1 MSLRI
6 RGKLI
11 FSFSM
16 AMIVLLS
23 ALGTITYFTFKDT
36 ISSSKKR
43 IAELTLQNHILGF
56 HDLVEEL
63 QHNVSETLFAADIG
77 FSNNSVTELVET
89 LGARTDAD
97 PFLKDMV
104 LVKADQIIYPSEN
117 ADTRQLQEK
126 LTVTPEKLKHGLLMS
141 ANTVWIHYPLSEA
154 VGPDMAAFFS
164 LDQHTVWET
173 ILHENEREP
182 GTLFFVTSDS
192 EVIMSHPE
200 SADHYHDVGE
210 TATRDRHRSAS
221 HHDDDTG
228 HDDQH
233 SGHDSDNSHDDG
245 EHHDEHGHEADDTH
259 AADEHDDEHRHEAA
273 DTHAADEHGDEH
285 GQEAADTHA
294 ASDVHLD
301 SSLLQLAADDE
312 QLMTLSRLVGSR
324 NNELTRVD
332 HNYIVGDELGLLDW
346 HVFSLIPESLF
357 VADLITLRNRIITAT
372 ALTFWISLWIV
383 LIVAHRI
390 SKPLVSLSAATRDI
404 QLHNYSTPLQ
414 FGRRRDE
421 IGDLAS
427 SFETMRQDIEQLI
440 YNDTLTGVFN
450 RRYLLK
456 MLNLQVAEAMQS
468 NQTISFI
475 MIDLDCFKAI
485 NDTHG
490 HMAGDAMLKASATT
504 IASVVGDIGI
514 LARYGGEEFCALLPG
529 VTALQAQEVAERI
542 RVAMQALVVD
552 FDDQALSVTCSQGIA
567 DIDSIAN
574 ARQMKWAQVV
584 NLLITHADLALY
596 HAKDSGRNR
605 SVIISPDLLID
616 KAA

>member
-11 FSFSM
+11 FSFSV

-43 IAELTLQNHILGF
+43 IAELSLQNHILGF

-63 QHNVSETLFAADIG
+63 QHDVSETLFAADIG
-77 FSNNSVTELVET
+77 FSNNSVAELVET
-89 LGARTDAD
+89 LQARTDAD
-97 PFLKDMV
+97 PFLADMV
-104 LVKADQIIYPSEN
+104 LVKADQVIYPIEN
-117 ADTRQLQEK
+117 AQTRQLQER
-126 LTVTPEKLKHGLLMS
+126 LPVSPAKLKHGLLMS
-141 ANTVWIHYPLSEA
+141 ADTVWIHYPLSA
-154 VGPDMAAFFS
+154 ALGPDMAAFFS
-164 LDQHTVWET
+164 LDQNTVWET
-173 ILHENEREP
+173 ILHENKREP
-182 GTLFFVTSDS
+182 GTLFFVTSDAS
-192 EVIMSHPE
+192 VIMSHPE
-200 SADHYHDVGE
+200 SAEHFHEMEEHD
-210 TATRDRHRSAS
+210 TRDRHDSGAY
-221 HHDDDTG
+221 HDETG
-228 HDDQH
+228 HDDH
-233 SGHDSDNSHDDG
+233 HADHASEDMHDAE
-245 EHHDEHGHEADDTH
+245 EHHDEQE
-259 AADEHDDEHRHEAA
+259 HEAA
-273 DTHAADEHGDEH
+273 ESHGAEEHHDEDDHHAEEP
-285 GQEAADTHA
+285 
-294 ASDVHLD
+294 LD
-301 SSLLQLAADDE
+301 STLAQLATDDK
-312 QLMTLSRLVGSR
+312 QLIALGRLVEKHK
-324 NNELTRVD
+324 NELTYID

-346 HVFSLIPESLF
+346 HVYSLIPESLF

-404 QLHNYSTPLQ
+404 QRHNYSTPLQ

-456 MLNLQVAEAMQS
+456 MLNLQVAEAMES
-468 NQTISFI
+468 DQTISFI

-490 HMAGDAMLKASATT
+490 HMAGDAMLKAAAGT
-504 IASVVGDIGI
+504 IAAVVGDSGI

-529 VTALQAQEVAERI
+529 ATALQAQDVAERI
-542 RVAMQALVVD
+542 RIAMESQEVE

-567 DIDSIAN
+567 DMDSINN
-574 ARQMKWAQVV
+574 AHQMKWAHVV
-584 NLLITHADLALY
+584 NLLITYADQALY
-596 HAKDSGRNR
+596 HAKDTGRNR